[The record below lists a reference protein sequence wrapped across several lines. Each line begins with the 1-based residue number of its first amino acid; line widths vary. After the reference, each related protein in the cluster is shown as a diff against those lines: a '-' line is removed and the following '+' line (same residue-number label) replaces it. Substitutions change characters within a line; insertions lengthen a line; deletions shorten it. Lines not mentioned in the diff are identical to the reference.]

1 MITLITGGPGAGK
14 TALALHL
21 YLSESKGRPLFS
33 NVRELTIDHS
43 PVPHIDDWTV
53 FENNDQGTGEFR
65 FSFPENA
72 VIILDEAQQFFRP
85 RAAGSKV
92 PPYVQAFETHRQDGI
107 DFILMTQHSTF
118 IDANIR
124 KLIKNARHIFIK
136 PGFFGRYI
144 FQRPDLIDED
154 DRSQLA
160 LCKKTKY
167 KLPAYVFPLY
177 KSSKKHT
184 KLARPGLPIQ
194 AYVLGVA
201 LLVLAGGGFALY
213 GSMAEKF
220 GDKEPEIV
228 DLADG
233 GAAQPRLVGHDLP
246 VQRVPDR
253 IIEAT
258 TPTDDHNPL
267 SAPLYASIAPPVT
280 PPAITGCIASART
293 CTCYSQQS
301 TPVWLPES
309 QCRDRAAGRY
319 YDPYHQPTQREQ
331 ARLET
336 SSRRA
341 AGEAVAG
348 SAAQLPAVAQMP
360 EAML

>member
-33 NVRELTIDHS
+33 NIRELTIDHS
-43 PVPHIDDWTV
+43 AVPHIDDWTV
-53 FENNDQGTGEFR
+53 FEKNDQGSGEFR

-201 LLVLAGGGFALY
+201 LLVLAGGGYALY
-213 GSMAEKF
+213 GSMEKKF
-220 GDKEPEIV
+220 GDKEPELV
-228 DLADG
+228 ELGDS
-233 GAAQPRLVGHDLP
+233 GAAQPRLWREDEP
-246 VQRVPDR
+246 VSRVPDR

-267 SAPLYASIAPPVT
+267 SAPLYATIAPPVT
-280 PPAITGCIASART
+280 PPAITGCIASARA

-309 QCRDRAAGRY
+309 QCRERAAGRY

-336 SSRRA
+336 ISRRA

-348 SAAQLPAVAQMP
+348 SAAQLPAASQMP

>member
-21 YLSESKGRPLFS
+21 YLSKYKGRPLFS
-33 NVRELTIDHS
+33 NVNELKIEHS
-43 PVPHIDDWTV
+43 PVPHMDDWTV
-53 FENNDQGTGEFR
+53 FENNEQGTGEFR
-65 FSFPENA
+65 FTFPEDG
-72 VIILDEAQQFFRP
+72 VIILDEAQKFFRL
-85 RAAGSKV
+85 RTAGSKV
-92 PPYVQAFETHRQDGI
+92 PPAVQAFEMHRQDGI
-107 DFILMTQHSTF
+107 DFILITQDAGF
-118 IDANIR
+118 IDSHVR

-136 PGFFGRYI
+136 PGFFGTYM
-144 FQRPDLIDED
+144 FERPDYFDEND
-154 DRSQLA
+154 KSALA
-160 LCKKTKY
+160 LCTKTKY

-213 GSMAEKF
+213 GSMAKKF
-220 GDKEPEIV
+220 GDKEPELV
-228 DLADG
+228 DSGDS
-233 GAAQPRLVGHDLP
+233 GAAQPRLWREDTP
-246 VQRVPDR
+246 APRVPER

-267 SAPLYASIAPPVT
+267 SAPLYASIAPPVI
-280 PPAITGCIASART
+280 PPAITGCIASARA
-293 CTCYSQQS
+293 CACYSQQN
-301 TPVWLPES
+301 TPVWLPEP
-309 QCRDRAAGRY
+309 QCRERAAGRY
-319 YDPYHQPTQREQ
+319 YDPYYQPTQREQ

-341 AGEAVAG
+341 AAEAGAG
-348 SAAQLPAVAQMP
+348 SAVQLPAAAQMP

>member
-21 YLSESKGRPLFS
+21 YLTESKGRPLFS
-33 NVRELTIDHS
+33 NVRELKIDHS
-43 PVPHIDDWTV
+43 PVPHIDEWTA
-53 FENNDQGTGEFR
+53 FENNEQGSGEYR
-65 FSFPENA
+65 FTFPEDA

-124 KLIKNARHIFIK
+124 KLIKNARHMFIK

-144 FQRPDLIDED
+144 FERPDLIDED

-201 LLVLAGGGFALY
+201 LLVLAVGGFALY
-213 GSMAEKF
+213 GSMEKKF
-220 GDKEPEIV
+220 GDKEPELV
-228 DLADG
+228 DLVDR
-233 GAAQPRLVGHDLP
+233 GAAQPRLGRHDEP
-246 VQRVPDR
+246 VSRVPDS

-258 TPTDDHNPL
+258 TPLDDHNPL

-280 PPAITGCIASART
+280 PPTITGCISSARS
-293 CTCYSQQS
+293 CTCYSQQQ
-301 TPVWLPES
+301 TPVWLPEP
-309 QCRDRAAGRY
+309 QCRERAAGLY
-319 YDPYHQPTQREQ
+319 YDPYLQPMQPGQLTAGTKPR
-331 ARLET
+331 T
-336 SSRRA
+336 A
-341 AGEAVAG
+341 AGESVGA
-348 SAAQLPAVAQMP
+348 PAVPPAQASGTP
-360 EAML
+360 SATL

>member
-53 FENNDQGTGEFR
+53 FENNAQGTGEYR

-124 KLIKNARHIFIK
+124 KLIKNARHMFIK

-144 FQRPDLIDED
+144 FERPDLIDED
-154 DRSQLA
+154 DRSQLS

-194 AYVLGVA
+194 VYVLGVA
-201 LLVLAGGGFALY
+201 LLVLVGGGFALY
-213 GSMAEKF
+213 GSMAKKF
-220 GDKEPEIV
+220 GDKEPELV
-228 DLADG
+228 DSGDS
-233 GAAQPRLVGHDLP
+233 GAAQPRLWREDAP
-246 VQRVPDR
+246 SRRVPDR

-267 SAPLYASIAPPVT
+267 SAPLYADVLPPVVA
-280 PPAITGCIASART
+280 PQIVGCIASQRSCA
-293 CTCYSQQS
+293 CYSQQS
-301 TPVWLPES
+301 TPVWLPDD
-309 QCRDRAAGRY
+309 QCRQRAAGRY
-319 YDPYHQPTQREQ
+319 YDPYRQPMQREQ
-331 ARLET
+331 GIAET
-336 SSRRA
+336 MPQTA
-341 AGEAVAG
+341 AGG
-348 SAAQLPAVAQMP
+348 SATMKEVPPAQAS
-360 EAML
+360 